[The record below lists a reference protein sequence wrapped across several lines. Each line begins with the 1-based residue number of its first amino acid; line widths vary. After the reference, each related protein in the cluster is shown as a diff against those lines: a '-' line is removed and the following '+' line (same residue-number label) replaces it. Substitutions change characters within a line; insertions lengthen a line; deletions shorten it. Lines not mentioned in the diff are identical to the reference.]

1 MYRNRHRLDAPP
13 GTLLGTGGAGTGK
26 QVTDATPGST
36 KGTSTHGWF
45 AVIWLIY
52 LIDYADRFAI
62 SAVLP
67 AIKREFALTDTQLGL
82 MSGSLFLGLAILAV
96 PCGLAVDRFSRKY
109 MITMM
114 TLVWSVATWST
125 GLAKS
130 FGVLRK
136 LVEKAPER
144 LRDALG
150 RLRRLAPRRL

>member
-1 MYRNRHRLDAPP
+1 MGNS
-13 GTLLGTGGAGTGK
+13 TL
-26 QVTDATPGST
+26 ATPGGAHHPAAIAKDLQADLT
-36 KGTSTHGWF
+36 PQAGRETRMGATTHSWF

-52 LIDYADRFAI
+52 LIDWADRFAI

-67 AIKREFALTDTQLGL
+67 SIQQEFSLNDAQLGL

-109 MITMM
+109 MITLM

-130 FGVLRK
+130 FGG
-136 LVEKAPER
+136 LVAAR
-144 LRDALG
+144 ILVG
-150 RLRRLAPRRL
+150 R